1 MITAVILL
9 NSGFVLHR
17 HSGQQGLVG
26 TGRFAALRKK
36 RQNRCNCASKPSPW
50 THPCRRHQ
58 ARRGSSWGLALH
70 RSSRYAQ
77 WFSHQHT
84 YRDQSIRSVLRT
96 EQSGPETLLEF
107 QKQEE
112 LHSYISFFYAIVIKQ
127 FPLKMNVETEEN
139 KAPNP
144 ERDLTS
150 NYSCSGPVLN

>member
-36 RQNRCNCASKPSPW
+36 RQNGCNCASKPSPW
-50 THPCRRHQ
+50 THPHRRHR
-58 ARRGSSWGLALH
+58 ACRGSSWGLALPLP
-70 RSSRYAQ
+70 SRYPQ

-84 YRDQSIRSVLRT
+84 YRDQSIRSVLGT
-96 EQSGPETLLEF
+96 EQSGPETLSEF

-112 LHSYISFFYAIVIKQ
+112 LHSSISFFYAIVIKQ
-127 FPLKMNVETEEN
+127 FPLEMNVETEN
-139 KAPNP
+139 TAPNP
-144 ERDLTS
+144 GRDLTS